1 MFDLKLEDAIKQK
14 KFESPQVKAMLN
26 IMYTSNWLI
35 GEFRDIYKPYG
46 ITPQQYN
53 VLRILRGKHPESVN
67 PSEIKE
73 VMLDKNPDITRLCDR
88 LLAMGLIG
96 RSINSENRRKM
107 NIVITA
113 QGLELLNQIAPL
125 LLDRQQLILKR
136 ANIDFELLS
145 DLLDDLRG

>member
-1 MFDLKLEDAIKQK
+1 
-14 KFESPQVKAMLN
+14 
-26 IMYTSNWLI
+26 
-35 GEFRDIYKPYG
+35 
-46 ITPQQYN
+46 
-53 VLRILRGKHPESVN
+53 
-67 PSEIKE
+67 
-73 VMLDKNPDITRLCDR
+73 
-88 LLAMGLIG
+88 
-96 RSINSENRRKM
+96 M

>member
-1 MFDLKLEDAIKQK
+1 
-14 KFESPQVKAMLN
+14 MLN
-26 IMYTSNWLI
+26 IMYTANWLM
-35 GEFRDIYKPYG
+35 GEFRDVYKPFG

-96 RSINSENRRKM
+96 RSIDNDNRRKM
-107 NIVITA
+107 NIVITE
-113 QGLELLNQIAPL
+113 QGLHMLSQIQPIL
-125 LLDRQQLILKR
+125 TERQTQILHR
-136 ANIDFELLS
+136 SDINFDLLS
-145 DLLDDLRG
+145 DLLDELRG

>member
-1 MFDLKLEDAIKQK
+1 MKLEESIKQK
-14 KFESPQVKAMLN
+14 RFESPQIKAMLN
-26 IMYTSNWLI
+26 IMYTANWLM
-35 GEFRDIYKPYG
+35 GEFRDVYKPFG

-96 RSINSENRRKM
+96 RSIDNDNRRKM
-107 NIVITA
+107 NIVITE
-113 QGLELLNQIAPL
+113 QGLHMLSQIQPIL
-125 LLDRQQLILKR
+125 TERQTQILHR
-136 ANIDFELLS
+136 SDINFDLLS
-145 DLLDDLRG
+145 DLLDELRG

>member
-1 MFDLKLEDAIKQK
+1 MKLEEAIKQK
-14 KFESPQVKAMLN
+14 RFESPQIKAMLN
-26 IMYTSNWLI
+26 IMYTANWLM

-88 LLAMGLIG
+88 LLSMGLIG
-96 RSINSENRRKM
+96 RSIDAVNRRKM
-107 NIVITA
+107 NIVITQ
-113 QGLELLNQIAPL
+113 QGLHLLAQIQPL
-125 LLDRQQLILKR
+125 LEERQRVILSKEGL
-136 ANIDFELLS
+136 NYDLLS
-145 DLLDDLRG
+145 DLLDELRG

>member
-1 MFDLKLEDAIKQK
+1 LKLEEAIKQK
-14 KFESPQVKAMLN
+14 RFESPQIKAMLN
-26 IMYTSNWLI
+26 IMYTSNWLM

-96 RSINSENRRKM
+96 RSIDAENRRKM
-107 NIVITA
+107 NIVITD
-113 QGLELLNQIAPL
+113 QGLHMLAQIQPL
-125 LLDRQQLILKR
+125 LGERQALILSR
-136 ANIDFELLS
+136 AGLDYGLLS
-145 DLLDDLRG
+145 DLLDELRG

>member
-1 MFDLKLEDAIKQK
+1 MKLEEAIKQK
-14 KFESPQVKAMLN
+14 RFESPQIKAMLN
-26 IMYTSNWLI
+26 IMYTANWLM
-35 GEFRDIYKPYG
+35 GEFRDVYKPFG

-96 RSINSENRRKM
+96 RSIDNDNRRKM
-107 NIVITA
+107 NIVITE
-113 QGLELLNQIAPL
+113 QGLHMLSQIQPIL
-125 LLDRQQLILKR
+125 TERQTQILHR
-136 ANIDFELLS
+136 SDINFALLS
-145 DLLDDLRG
+145 DLLDELRG

>member
-1 MFDLKLEDAIKQK
+1 
-14 KFESPQVKAMLN
+14 MLN
-26 IMYTSNWLI
+26 IMYTANWLM

-96 RSINSENRRKM
+96 RSIDAVNRRKM
-107 NIVITA
+107 NIVITQ
-113 QGLELLNQIAPL
+113 QGLHLLAQIQPL
-125 LLDRQQLILKR
+125 LEERQRVILSKEGL
-136 ANIDFELLS
+136 NYDLLS
-145 DLLDDLRG
+145 DLLDELRG